1 MAKKKESQ
9 LEAPSS
15 FNERIVAEVE
25 HAYGDGLILAGQD
38 VASQKRV
45 IIQTTPSIDILTS
58 GGIVEG
64 SWVGITGGEKL
75 GKTVLALT
83 VAANAQRPEFGGRT
97 VFFGNVEGRLSPM
110 HLRGIRGLDLS
121 DDKFK
126 VISSKKG
133 QVLTSQQWLD
143 IFSRILRSVPGCV
156 LIIDSLSMLCE
167 EKVMTEGVG
176 TQTHNSGYKLVSQ
189 FVETMAPVVPINNN
203 IVIGI
208 TRMIANTSGMGAG
221 KVEKAANAWKFQCDY
236 QLRAVMKQAW
246 KHGTR
251 QIGQIVTWACNCS
264 KLGPPGGKIE
274 SYLRYG
280 VGYDRLYESI
290 SFGQTVQLIKKS
302 GTWLTLDY
310 LGREEYCHL
319 LDGQEIPKVQG
330 GEQAYQLLMKKPEWA
345 AALEVEVFRS
355 SGRFSSDDGGDE

>member
-1 MAKKKESQ
+1 MAKKKEQ
-9 LEAPSS
+9 PVEAPDA
-15 FNERIVAEVE
+15 FNDRIVAEVE
-25 HAYGDGLILAGQD
+25 HAYGDGHILAGQD
-38 VASQKRV
+38 IVSEKR
-45 IIQTTPSIDILTS
+45 IIVPVTPSIDILTG
-58 GGIVEG
+58 GGIVGG

-83 VAANAQRPEFGGRT
+83 IAANAQRPEYGGRT
-97 VFFGNVEGRLSPM
+97 VFFGNVEARLSPM
-110 HLRGIRGLDLS
+110 HLKGIRGLDLS
-121 DDKFK
+121 DEKFK
-126 VISSKKG
+126 VIRSRKG
-133 QVLTSQQWLD
+133 QVLTAQQWLD
-143 IFSRILRSVPGCV
+143 IFCRILRSVPGAV

-167 EKVMTEGVG
+167 EKVMVEGIG

-189 FVETMAPVVPINNN
+189 FVETMAPVVPINDS

-264 KLGPPGGKIE
+264 KLGPPGGRIE

-280 VGYDRLYESI
+280 TGYDRLYESI
-290 SFGQTVQLIKKS
+290 TFGQTVQLIKKS
-302 GTWLTLDY
+302 GAWLSLDY
-310 LGREEYCHL
+310 LGREEYRHL
-319 LDGQEIPKVQG
+319 LGGHDIPKVQG
-330 GEQAYQLLMKKPEWA
+330 GEQAYQLLLQKPEWA
-345 AALEVEVFRS
+345 QALEAEVFRS
-355 SGRFSSDDGGDE
+355 SGQVMSGSDDE